1 MGWPAYQPA
10 GRCTGTTP
18 SGSEAFMEWAI
29 RDFGQGARNL
39 GIYNCRSVRGSD
51 NRSVH
56 GEGRAVD
63 VGFSG
68 SGNPAG
74 TRLLNLLLPKV
85 GELGIQM
92 IIWNRRIYSARY
104 PRGAAYQGTV
114 PHTDHLHIELT
125 WNAARNLTRERVR
138 QIVAGGNPAPAPA
151 PTPTPAPAP
160 TPSVDWQAIRR
171 WNAGLVYNDFIKLP
185 NLDGTSPPSMQI
197 GVLQNTLNIVRN
209 AGLKVDGQY
218 GGATMLQVLAFQQD
232 VNRLA
237 PGTIKDFPGAAH
249 DGTRWMLGTA
259 LANIRD
265 GRG

>member
-10 GRCTGTTP
+10 GRCTGYTP
-18 SGSEAFMEWAI
+18 PGSTAFMAWAVG
-29 RDFGQGARNL
+29 DFRQGARNL
-39 GIYNCRSVRGSD
+39 GIYNCRDIRGKST
-51 NRSVH
+51 NSLH

-68 SGNPAG
+68 VANPAG

-104 PRGAAYQGTV
+104 PRGASYNGV
-114 PHTDHLHIELT
+114 SPHTDHLHIELT
-125 WNAARNLTRERVR
+125 WNAARNLTRDRVR
-138 QIVAGGNPAPAPA
+138 QIVGGGAPAPAPA
-151 PTPTPAPAP
+151 PAP
-160 TPSVDWQAIRR
+160 DWAAIRR

-185 NLDGTSPPSMQI
+185 NLDGSSPKSMQV
-197 GVLQNTLNIVRN
+197 GVLQNALNIVRN
-209 AGLKVDGQY
+209 AGLKVDGDY
-218 GGATMLQVLAFQQD
+218 GGLTTLHVLAFQRD
-232 VNRLA
+232 VNKLK

-249 DGTRWMLGTA
+249 DGTRWMLATA

-265 GRG
+265 GKG

>member
-10 GRCTGTTP
+10 GRCTGYTP
-18 SGSEAFMEWAI
+18 PGSIAFADWAVK
-29 RDFGQGARNL
+29 DFGQGARNF
-39 GIYNCRSVRGSD
+39 GIYNCRTVRGST

-63 VGFSG
+63 IGFSG
-68 SGNPAG
+68 VANPAG

-104 PRGAAYQGTV
+104 PRGAPYTGTV

-125 WNAARNLTRERVR
+125 WDAARTLTRDKIRR
-138 QIVAGGNPAPAPA
+138 IVSYTQTPPPAPAPA
-151 PTPTPAPAP
+151 PAQP
-160 TPSVDWQAIRR
+160 DWAAILR
-171 WNAGLVYNDFIKLP
+171 WNAGLVYNDLVKLP
-185 NLDGTSPPSMQI
+185 KLDGTSKPSLEV
-197 GVLQNTLNIVRN
+197 GVLQNALNIVRN

-232 VNRLA
+232 VNKLQ
-237 PGTIKDFPGAAH
+237 PGTIKDFPGAFH
-249 DGTRWMLGTA
+249 DGTKWMLATA

-265 GRG
+265 GK

>member
-1 MGWPAYQPA
+1 MSKWPAYQPA
-10 GRCTGTTP
+10 GRCTNWTP
-18 SGSEAFMEWAI
+18 PGSVQFMEWAI

-39 GIYNCRSVRGSD
+39 GIYNCRDVRGST
-51 NRSVH
+51 NNSLH

-68 SGNPAG
+68 VANPAG
-74 TRLLNLLLPKV
+74 TRLLNLLLPHV
-85 GELGIQM
+85 GTLGIQM

-104 PRGAAYQGTV
+104 PNGAKYTGLV

-125 WNAARNLTRERVR
+125 WHSARNLTRDYIRRV
-138 QIVAGGNPAPAPA
+138 VGGVSVPKPSPAPAPTPAPAPA
-151 PTPTPAPAP
+151 P
-160 TPSVDWQAIRR
+160 DWQAIRR
-171 WNAGLVYNDFIKLP
+171 WNAGLVYNDFVKLP
-185 NLDGTSPPSMQI
+185 NLDGSSPPSMQI
-197 GVLQNTLNIVRN
+197 GVLQNALNIVRN
-209 AGLKVDGQY
+209 AGLKVDGHY

-232 VNRLA
+232 VNKLA

-265 GRG
+265 GKA